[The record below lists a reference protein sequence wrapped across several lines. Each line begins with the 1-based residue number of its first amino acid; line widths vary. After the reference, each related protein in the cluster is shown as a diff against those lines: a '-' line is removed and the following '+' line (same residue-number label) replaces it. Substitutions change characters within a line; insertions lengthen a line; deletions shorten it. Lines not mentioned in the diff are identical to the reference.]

1 MINED
6 IPVKVDSLTSAFVIE
21 ELTLWNP
28 YWDVDGSDKLCM
40 KAQAK
45 KVLEEA
51 AEVYA
56 AWQDWECEGEEDC
69 GRLNYKKEYILE
81 EVADVIQAAMNMAYC
96 LGYTHCDIEEAMK
109 ACQRKNKKRGR
120 C

>member
-1 MINED
+1 MNNVPILTYDFAIED
-6 IPVKVDSLTSAFVIE
+6 
-21 ELTLWNP
+21 LTLWNP
-28 YWDVDGSDKLCM
+28 YWESDKDDELCM
-40 KAQAK
+40 KEQAK
-45 KVLEEA
+45 KILEEA

-96 LGYTHCDIEEAMK
+96 LGYTHYDIEEAMRS
-109 ACQRKNKKRGR
+109 CQQKNKARGWF
-120 C
+120 